1 MLRNTRSATK
11 MRSGRSAEIC
21 LDFLC
26 RDVQIQLDPLQ
37 RASREA
43 SRILNLWGVDL
54 DPRLTISEQ
63 AEAARRRGLVWG
75 VALCALLDQIDP
87 GHCAKQPLI
96 EGQERFSDTRNGKT
110 LGLGLVPRMLG
121 ALERLAAQVG
131 LPDPR
136 ERIISGY
143 RSPDRQIS
151 LQLDWD
157 AGRREGLAVRP
168 VNPSRSR
175 HTQGKAVD
183 IRGTNDQL
191 VRWGKAWQALGYRWG
206 GTFFP
211 KPDPV
216 HFDIT

>member
-1 MLRNTRSATK
+1 

-87 GHCAKQPLI
+87 GHCAKQTVL
-96 EGQERFSDTRNGKT
+96 GAGSHLNNRQTLNG
-110 LGLGLVPRMLG
+110 GLVPRMVT
-121 ALERLAAQVG
+121 ALESLAGKVG

-136 ERIISGY
+136 ARIISGY
-143 RSPDRQIS
+143 RSPDWQIS
-151 LQLDWD
+151 LQLEWD

-183 IRGTNDQL
+183 LRGTNDEL
-191 VRWGKAWQALGYRWG
+191 TLWGRAWQDLGFRWG
-206 GTFFP
+206 GAFFP
-211 KPDPV
+211 KPDLV
-216 HFDIT
+216 HFDIS